1 MIERHC
7 RPLLDLLNEDLEKL
21 QRQSYGSHGG
31 SWFPMALGKYNYDY
45 STYACVY
52 IYTHYIHI
60 NQPKMGVEP
69 AYIRILINPH
79 MFNL

>member
-31 SWFPMALGKYNYDY
+31 SWFPMALGKYK
-45 STYACVY
+45 V
-52 IYTHYIHI
+52 
-60 NQPKMGVEP
+60 
-69 AYIRILINPH
+69 H
-79 MFNL
+79 MRVCI

>member
-7 RPLLDLLNEDLEKL
+7 RPLLDLLNEDLKKL

-31 SWFPMALGKYNYDY
+31 SWFPMALGKYKVHMR
-45 STYACVY
+45 VY